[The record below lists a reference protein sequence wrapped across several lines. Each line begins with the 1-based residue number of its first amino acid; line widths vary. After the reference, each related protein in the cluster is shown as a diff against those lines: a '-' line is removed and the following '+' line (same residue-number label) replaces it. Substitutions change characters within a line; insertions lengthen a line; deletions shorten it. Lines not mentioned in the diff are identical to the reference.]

1 MYNQRQGGFGLIVY
15 VQAIEEVLRF
25 SSGATLT
32 VAIPSRDIAIE
43 QFFKCG

>member
-1 MYNQRQGGFGLIVY
+1 MYSTRQGGFGLIVY
-15 VQAIEEVLRF
+15 FLAIEDVLRF

-32 VAIPSRDIAIE
+32 VPIPSRDIVIE